1 MGKYA
6 IPIIAMIIVVS
17 SSNFLVQF
25 PINNWLTWAALTYPI
40 SFLITDL
47 TNRSYGPAL
56 ARRVVYAGFAL
67 AIGLS
72 IWLATARIAL
82 ASGLAFLVAQLLD
95 VYVFDCLRRRV
106 WWKPPLVSSTAGS
119 AIDTAIFFSIA
130 FAGTGVPWVTIAI
143 GDLGIKL
150 AIALGLLLPFR
161 ALIFLI
167 KPDLARTS

>member
-6 IPIIAMIIVVS
+6 LPIIAMIIVVA

-47 TNRSYGPAL
+47 TNRSYGPIL

-72 IWLATARIAL
+72 IWLATPRIAL
-82 ASGLAFLVAQLLD
+82 ASGLAFLIAQLLD
-95 VYVFDCLRRRV
+95 VYVFDYLRRRV
-106 WWKPPLVSSTAGS
+106 WWKPPLVSSTVGS
-119 AIDTAIFFSIA
+119 AIDTVIFFSIA
-130 FAGTGVPWVTIAI
+130 FVGTGVPWITIGI
-143 GDLGIKL
+143 GDFGIKL
-150 AIALGLLLPFR
+150 AIAIGLLLPFR